1 MSEDKKDEEE
11 DQENQKEYRSV
22 STREVLGNR
31 SSKVGLLL
39 LGLAVLCAFLSIYS
53 DVKTYHGEEVL
64 NSKGKKKLE
73 QRSNVI
79 NSSIRLKYTSPDN
92 SSKSVTVTVLDFENN
107 ETWEF
112 EANGSKRT
120 YDLDPDAYWLRYNQS
135 EGELFYHQKIVY
147 SGHPFRILTIPAFIM
162 TVVGIVMFYRGKYST
177 KKEKELEREGR
188 EEREKMQEQ
197 AEDKREGTGPE
208 ERGGGKT
215 KEPRKQFMGVDW
227 GDMDEGE
234 EIERRDEEN

>member
-11 DQENQKEYRSV
+11 DKEDQKEYRSV
-22 STREVLGNR
+22 STRDVLGNR

-53 DVKTYHGEEVL
+53 DVETYHGEEVL
-64 NSKGKKKLE
+64 NGEGKKKLE

-79 NSSIRLKYTSPDN
+79 NSSIRLKYTPSEN
-92 SSKSVTVTVLDFENN
+92 SSSSVTVTVLDYENN
-107 ETWEF
+107 ESWEY
-112 EANGSKRT
+112 EANGSERT
-120 YDLDPDAYWLRYNQS
+120 YDLDPEAYWLRYNRS

-147 SGHPFRILTIPAFIM
+147 SAHPFRILTIPAFIM
-162 TVVGIVMFYRGKYST
+162 TVIGIVMFYRGKYST

-197 AEDKREGTGPE
+197 EEGEKGGAGPE
-208 ERGGGKT
+208 EGGGGKP

-234 EIERRDEEN
+234 EIERKDEEN